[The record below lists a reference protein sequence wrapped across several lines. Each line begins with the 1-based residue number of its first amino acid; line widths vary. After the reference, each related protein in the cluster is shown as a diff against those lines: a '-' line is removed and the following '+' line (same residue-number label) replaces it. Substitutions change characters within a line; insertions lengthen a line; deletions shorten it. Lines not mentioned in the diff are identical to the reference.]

1 MNYGLTN
8 ESGVGGRPLN
18 LTLAAVGFR
27 GDGETRG
34 TAAGEAPHDVVAG
47 VGAGRFQ
54 STLVLI

>member
-1 MNYGLTN
+1 M
-8 ESGVGGRPLN
+8 GGRPLN